1 MSQAGRQVNDTE
13 TGDRLSFNDIFVAL
27 GGEPRTWHP
36 EHSVLEEEEDIG
48 DRMNFSPHTEAIG
61 RMGEEYLAETYN
73 MEIIDDG
80 EVDLVVTDG
89 VFEGVPVQSKCAIR
103 IASRGER
110 TSDGGLYMKGPAMGK
125 LAGAAYNSEKRDY
138 EMQGEPEESLL
149 HGIVHQPREEY
160 PEEVK
165 NEVDVPLRDIVK
177 KEEGKVAETF
187 LVGEIVIPAYRA
199 VESVKFGEGER
210 RASYWDWTD
219 AYQPARDEESE
230 ALTPSDW
237 YQESFI
243 SERLEKED
251 YRVV

>member
-1 MSQAGRQVNDTE
+1 MSKVRSQIRNQSNENSLT
-13 TGDRLSFNDIFVAL
+13 FNDIFVAL
-27 GGEPRTWHP
+27 GGEPRNWHP
-36 EHSVLEEEEDIG
+36 DHSEMEREEDVD
-48 DRMNFSPHTEAIG
+48 DRRDFSDCTNAIG
-61 RMGEEYLAETYN
+61 KMGEEYLAETYD

-103 IASRGER
+103 VASRGDYI
-110 TSDGGLYMKGPAMGK
+110 SDGALYMKGPAMGE
-125 LAGAAYNSEKRDY
+125 LTGATYNPEKRDY

-165 NEVDVPLRDIVK
+165 NSIDVPLRDIVK
-177 KEEGKVAETF
+177 KDDGKVAETF

-230 ALTPSDW
+230 AIKPSEW
-237 YQESFI
+237 YQDSFI
-243 SERLEKED
+243 SERLEKEN
-251 YRVV
+251 YKVA